1 MRTIMATIV
10 KYHMQI
16 MYLVFGVL
24 TTLVNIVV
32 YSGARWIDLTINI
45 SYVLAWLLSVL
56 FAYLTNRKWVFDS
69 QTTGFGNIILEVIK
83 FFLAR
88 LATGV
93 LGYLIL
99 LFGVHIIHQND
110 MIWNIIQNIFVIV
123 SNYVLSKLVIFRLK
137 EKIKND
143 D

>member
-10 KYHMQI
+10 KYRMQL

-32 YSGARWIDLTINI
+32 YSGARWIDLTINV

>member
-10 KYHMQI
+10 KYRMQI

-32 YSGARWIDLTINI
+32 YSSARWIDLTINI

>member
-1 MRTIMATIV
+1 MAKIV
-10 KYHMQI
+10 KYRMQL
-16 MYLVFGVL
+16 MYLIFGVL

-32 YSGARWIDLTINI
+32 YSGARWMDLTINV

-69 QTTGFGNIILEVIK
+69 QTTGFGNIILEMIK

-88 LATGV
+88 LATGM

-99 LFGVHIIHQND
+99 LFGVHVMHQND
-110 MIWNIIQNIFVIV
+110 MIWNVIQNIFVIV
-123 SNYVLSKLVIFRLK
+123 SNYVLSKLVIFKLK

>member
-1 MRTIMATIV
+1 MRTIMAKIV
-10 KYHMQI
+10 KYRMQL
-16 MYLVFGVL
+16 MYLIFGVL

-32 YSGARWIDLTINI
+32 YSGARWMDLTINV
-45 SYVLAWLLSVL
+45 SYVLACLLSVL

-69 QTTGFGNIILEVIK
+69 QTTGFGNIILEMIK

-88 LATGV
+88 LATGM

-99 LFGVHIIHQND
+99 LFGVHVMHQND
-110 MIWNIIQNIFVIV
+110 MIWNVIQNIFVIV
-123 SNYVLSKLVIFRLK
+123 SNYVLSKLVIFKLK

>member
-10 KYHMQI
+10 KYRMQI

-32 YSGARWIDLTINI
+32 YSGARWIDLTINV

>member
-10 KYHMQI
+10 KYRMQI

>member
-1 MRTIMATIV
+1 MATIV
-10 KYHMQI
+10 KYRMQI

-32 YSGARWIDLTINI
+32 YSSARWIDLTINI

>member
-1 MRTIMATIV
+1 MATIV
-10 KYHMQI
+10 KYRMQL
-16 MYLVFGVL
+16 MYLIFGVL

-32 YSGARWIDLTINI
+32 YSGARWMDLTINV

-69 QTTGFGNIILEVIK
+69 QTTGFGNIILEMIK

-88 LATGV
+88 LATGM

-99 LFGVHIIHQND
+99 LFGVHVMHQND
-110 MIWNIIQNIFVIV
+110 MIWNVIQNIFVIV
-123 SNYVLSKLVIFRLK
+123 SNYVLSKLVIFKLK

>member
-10 KYHMQI
+10 KYRMQL
-16 MYLVFGVL
+16 MYLIFGVL

-32 YSGARWIDLTINI
+32 YSGARWMDLTINV

-69 QTTGFGNIILEVIK
+69 QTTGFGNIILEMIK

-88 LATGV
+88 LATGM

-99 LFGVHIIHQND
+99 LFGVHVMHQND
-110 MIWNIIQNIFVIV
+110 MIWNVIQNIFVIV
-123 SNYVLSKLVIFRLK
+123 SNYVLSKLVIFKLK

>member
-1 MRTIMATIV
+1 MATIV
-10 KYHMQI
+10 KYRMQL

-32 YSGARWIDLTINI
+32 YSGARWIDLTINV

>member
-1 MRTIMATIV
+1 MAKIV
-10 KYHMQI
+10 KYRMQL
-16 MYLVFGVL
+16 MYLIFGVL

-32 YSGARWIDLTINI
+32 YSGARWMDLTINV

-69 QTTGFGNIILEVIK
+69 QTTGFGNIILEMIK

-88 LATGV
+88 LATGM

-99 LFGVHIIHQND
+99 LFGVHVIHQND
-110 MIWNIIQNIFVIV
+110 MIWNVIQNIFVIV
-123 SNYVLSKLVIFRLK
+123 SNYVLSKLVIFKLK

>member
-1 MRTIMATIV
+1 MATIV
-10 KYHMQI
+10 KYRMQI

>member
-10 KYHMQI
+10 KYRMQI

-32 YSGARWIDLTINI
+32 YSSARWIDLTINI
-45 SYVLAWLLSVL
+45 SYVLAWLLSVF